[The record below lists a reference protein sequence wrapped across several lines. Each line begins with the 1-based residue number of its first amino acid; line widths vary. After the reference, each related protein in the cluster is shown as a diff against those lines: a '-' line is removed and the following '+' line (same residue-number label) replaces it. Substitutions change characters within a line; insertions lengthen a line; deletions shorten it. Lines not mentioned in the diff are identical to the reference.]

1 MVQYGRPK
9 VKPRLIVVFYQT
21 ALGAEPVR
29 EWLHSFS
36 AVEKKVIGED
46 IKTVQ
51 IGYPIG
57 MPLVEK
63 IESDIFELRSK
74 LPNKI
79 ARILFTVEGGLM
91 ILLHGFIKKT
101 NKIPPDDLRLAR
113 KRLHQ
118 VRGKK

>member
-1 MVQYGRPK
+1 MVQSGRTK
-9 VKPRLIVVFYQT
+9 VKLRLQVVFYQT

-29 EWLHSFS
+29 EWLHSLP
-36 AVEKKVIGED
+36 VDEKKIIGVD

-63 IESDIFELRSK
+63 IESDIFELRSR
-74 LPNKI
+74 LPNRI
-79 ARILFTVEGGLM
+79 GRILFTVEDGLM

-101 NKIPPDDLRLAR
+101 KKIPPEDLRLAR
-113 KRLHQ
+113 RRLHQ
-118 VRGKK
+118 VKGQK

>member
-1 MVQYGRPK
+1 MVQSERPR

-29 EWLHSFS
+29 EWLHSLPKE
-36 AVEKKVIGED
+36 EKRIIGED

-63 IESDIFELRSK
+63 LESDIYELRSR
-74 LPNKI
+74 LPKKI
-79 ARILFTVEGGLM
+79 ARILFTVDDGLM
-91 ILLHGFIKKT
+91 VLLHGFIKKT
-101 NKIPPDDLRLAR
+101 KKIPPDDLRLAR